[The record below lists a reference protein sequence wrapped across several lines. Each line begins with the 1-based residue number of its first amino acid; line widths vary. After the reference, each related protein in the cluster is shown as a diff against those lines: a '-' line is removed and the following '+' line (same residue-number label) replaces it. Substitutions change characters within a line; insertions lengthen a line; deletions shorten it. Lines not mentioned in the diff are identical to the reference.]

1 MSIETFTEEV
11 LDLLK
16 PDNCVTIPRYQRKYA
31 WTEVNAHQLIVDL
44 AKTLTDPT
52 EKNHWIGA
60 AITRNLT
67 GSEKCEVKK
76 LNHKCV
82 ELIDG
87 QQRFTTLRLW
97 LLALEHYAKDFDI
110 EFELELAKLRLQS
123 PNDSEFE
130 QIMEGDL
137 EHISKSNNDLAR
149 VYLYFRYLLWLGED
163 SLLSPDSY
171 QIPNLKLKDKT
182 IFEKWDIWLA
192 RQISKG
198 VDIRKSGQPD
208 VTKLVDATLNK
219 LSVLYLRIRD
229 EDPVRIFSALNGN
242 RTELSQFDHL
252 RNFVF
257 GQLTSQIPNQASRDL
272 LFDNY
277 WRRAEEILEGVPTG
291 KGSNADKIKNEFLY
305 DYLISIGEGAYG
317 KFSYEKTYSAIT
329 KYINDRLGV
338 SNLEAWIKRLP
349 DECRIWTLQ
358 KFDFNFVGN
367 LSDGNQIQLPLK
379 NRLILQRLR
388 YLSDGPPS
396 ATVFFILRRGYL
408 ESSPERKFD
417 SADIT
422 HALRSVEKTLFKT
435 VLSGKSLTTFNG
447 WSIRSLKQI
456 NETSL
461 NKEQQR
467 AREVFSANLEKYEA
481 QTWDQ
486 VLQKHAISF
495 GKDSKSFYEA
505 NQRATMAVLDVINEE
520 MNGGATI
527 SMVPIKNIGAG
538 DNPFWIEHVFPQKD
552 TKWQSDLAKWKA
564 NLVGMRAVLHDLG
577 NLSLLPNVL
586 NIKMSNWTLDD
597 KKAEVAKAKAKA
609 GANYII
615 PNMNDAWLSEPRWTQ
630 KEIQERNEK
639 FWEIL
644 EKRWND

>member
-44 AKTLTDPT
+44 AKTLTDPK

-67 GSEKCEVKK
+67 GSEKCDVKK
-76 LNHKCV
+76 LNHRCV

-97 LLALEHYAKDFDI
+97 LLALEHFAKNLNI

-123 PNDSEFE
+123 PNDSEFQLIE
-130 QIMEGDL
+130 SGDL
-137 EHISKSNNDLAR
+137 EQISRENNDLAK
-149 VYLYFRYLLWLGED
+149 VYLYFRYILWLGED
-163 SLLSPDSY
+163 ALLSPDSY

-182 IFEKWDIWLA
+182 IFEKWEIWLD
-192 RQISKG
+192 RQIAKG
-198 VDIRKSGQPD
+198 IEVRKSGQPD
-208 VTKLVDATLNK
+208 VAKLVEATLNK

-257 GQLTSQIPNQASRDL
+257 GQLTSQIADQGERDL

-277 WRRAEEILEGVPTG
+277 WRKSEEILEGVPTG
-291 KGSNADKIKNEFLY
+291 KGSNADKVKNEFLY
-305 DYLISIGEGAYG
+305 DYLISLGEGAYG

-329 KYINDRLGV
+329 KYINERLGV
-338 SNLEAWIKRLP
+338 SNLEAWIKKLP
-349 DECRIWTLQ
+349 DECRIWTIQ
-358 KFDFNFVGN
+358 KFDFSFAGS
-367 LSDGNQIQLPLK
+367 LSDGHAVQLPLK

-396 ATVFFILRRGYL
+396 STIFFILRRGLL
-408 ESSPERKFD
+408 EHSSEKKFD
-417 SADIT
+417 MSDVT
-422 HALRSVEKTLFKT
+422 RSLRNVEKVLFKT

-447 WSIRSLKQI
+447 WSIRSLKHI
-456 NETSL
+456 NEMSINTP
-461 NKEQQR
+461 EQK
-467 AREVFSANLEKYEA
+467 ASDVFSVNLDKYEA

-486 VLQKHAISF
+486 VLQKHAINF
-495 GKDSKSFYEA
+495 GKESKSLYEV
-505 NQRATMAVLDVINEE
+505 NQRATMAILDVINEE
-520 MNGGATI
+520 LNGGAAI
-527 SMVPIKNIGAG
+527 SLVPVKNVGTG
-538 DNPFWIEHVFPQKD
+538 DNPFWIEHIFPQKD
-552 TKWQSDLAKWKA
+552 AKWQADLANWKA
-564 NLVGMRAVLHDLG
+564 NLVGMRALLHEFG
-577 NLSLLPNVL
+577 NLSLLPNDL
-586 NIKMSNWTLDD
+586 NIKMSNWKFED
-597 KKAEVAKAKAKA
+597 KKGEIVKARSKS
-609 GANYII
+609 GMNHII
-615 PNMNDAWLSEPRWTQ
+615 PNMNDAWFNAPKWTQ
-630 KEIQERNEK
+630 KEIQERTEK

-644 EKRWND
+644 EKRWKA